1 MSEQADTPI
10 AKRPY
15 AHKIKTVLF
24 YILIAAVILF
34 PTILAVINAAYVN
47 SGTLAI
53 ASRATEVVMY
63 GTDGNELYREHASE
77 SLSGD
82 TSLISVFNTIYNGLE
97 EADSIPEDILSIPAV
112 RAEILIKD
120 VKHTLICHFPMDGTA
135 AYCTNEVGHTYKI
148 NMTDSERFL
157 RSPFAESLYSNASVP
172 SLVSADGTLILPFSV
187 SWNYR
192 NFSGNYLPTKL
203 QTTGKAGSIYG
214 IAGGLTFGFDTPP
227 TVSSVRIF
235 EQGTCIFDGNMD
247 NLSSLVLKSDSI
259 IDIKIHAEWVKSAA
273 VTNYGVL
280 EYDFSV
286 AVHTRAQFSL
296 NTDTL
301 SDGEFA
307 VFTAKNITDISK
319 LSFAVNGQSITP
331 KLLLDEDTAY
341 AIIPYSTVADGSDK
355 LELRVSYG
363 VSSYDFTIN
372 INHNTSMPW
381 SSTLR
386 DAAIDNGLIPEHL
399 GNVNNI
405 YPFLFTETVVPSS
418 EQYKKSLSF
427 GENIV
432 RNGKEDIC
440 FFTEYESL
448 SYGGAT
454 VRSLGAGLV
463 CKVGENSNIGKYVVV
478 DMGLGLKLT
487 YFGLSFVDTRV
498 GAYLAI
504 GDTVGKC
511 GALSQ
516 DTDIEG
522 FALMLSCGSAV
533 LDAEKILA
541 KN

>member
-10 AKRPY
+10 TRRPY

-47 SGTLAI
+47 SETLAI

-77 SLSGD
+77 ALNGD

-97 EADSIPEDILSIPAV
+97 ETDSIPEDVLSIPAV
-112 RAEILIKD
+112 RAEILIRD
-120 VKHTLICHFPMDGTA
+120 ARHTLTCHFPMDGNT
-135 AYCTNEVGHTYKI
+135 AYCTNEVGRAYKI
-148 NMTDSERFL
+148 NTTDSERFL
-157 RSPFAESLYSNASVP
+157 RSPFAESLHSNSSAP
-172 SLVSADGTLILPFSV
+172 SLISDDGTLILPFSV

-192 NFSGNYLPTKL
+192 NVSGSYLPAKL

-214 IAGGLTFGFDTPP
+214 IAGGLTFGFDVPP
-227 TVSSVRIF
+227 TVSSVRVF
-235 EQGTCIFDGNMD
+235 DQGTCIFDGNMD
-247 NLSSLVLKSDSI
+247 SLSSLVLKSDSM
-259 IDIKIHAEWVKSAA
+259 IDVQIRAEWVRSAA

-280 EYDFSV
+280 EYSFSV

-296 NTDTL
+296 STDTL

-307 VFTAKNITDISK
+307 LFTAKNITDISK
-319 LSFAVNGQSITP
+319 LSFTVNKHSITP
-331 KLLLDEDTAY
+331 KLLLDGDTAY
-341 AIIPYSTVADGSDK
+341 AVIPHSAVSDGSDK
-355 LELRVSYG
+355 LELQVSYG
-363 VSSYDFTIN
+363 VSSYDLTIN
-372 INHNTSMPW
+372 IEHNTSLP
-381 SSTLR
+381 SADEIR
-386 DAAIDNGLIPEHL
+386 NAAIDNGLIPENL
-399 GNVNNI
+399 GNIDNA
-405 YPFLFTETVVPSS
+405 YPFLFTETVLPSVDTY
-418 EQYKKSLSF
+418 QKSLSF
-427 GENIV
+427 GDNIIQ
-432 RNGKEDIC
+432 GDKEDIC
-440 FFTEYESL
+440 FFTEYRSL
-448 SYGGAT
+448 SYGGAS

-463 CKVGENSNIGKYVVV
+463 CEVGENSSIGKYVVV
-478 DMGLGLKLT
+478 DMGVGLKLT

-516 DTDIEG
+516 DTDVEG
-522 FALMLSCGSAV
+522 FALMLSCGTAV
-533 LDAEKILA
+533 LDAEKLLA